1 MFLTDST
8 LSGFSGESQTALLF
22 FFFFFSCVFL
32 EFLNFLCQKRLKKFF
47 GQMVS
52 FKYLLRYTEKAFPST
67 GEPWTSVPIPQ
78 ILEGDKV

>member
-22 FFFFFSCVFL
+22 FFFSCGFL

-52 FKYLLRYTEKAFPST
+52 FKYPLRYTEKAFPST
-67 GEPWTSVPIPQ
+67 GEPWTSVLILQ

>member
-1 MFLTDST
+1 MCSSLTAHYLD
-8 LSGFSGESQTALLF
+8 LVEKARLLCYS
-22 FFFFFSCVFL
+22 FFFFSCGFL

-52 FKYLLRYTEKAFPST
+52 FKYPLRYTEKAFPST
-67 GEPWTSVPIPQ
+67 GEPWTSVLMPQ

>member
-1 MFLTDST
+1 MCSSLTAHYLD
-8 LSGFSGESQTALLF
+8 LVEKARLLCCS
-22 FFFFFSCVFL
+22 FFFSCVFL